1 METQNC
7 ITKIVLM
14 GSLFVSV
21 HALGAAGMCRGDIAA
36 TSVYFVPHIKDYCH
50 SSTPCAAFKKEV
62 RMQGSGTLSGNRV
75 LTYTG
80 KTISLGSCDTALG
93 AGGDCLIPYIS
104 VAADPRYYSIGDIIQ
119 MPSLK
124 GKVMTLPNGKK
135 FIHPGYLIVHDTG
148 GAIKGRNRFD
158 LFTGS
163 MNPDNSNNSF
173 GYTAAE
179 STQMFDVADCSA
191 NKRFTVIRR
200 NSMNY
205 QTPLI
210 AIEDATRNTS
220 GGRVMIASTEA
231 GSEGVQ

>member
-14 GSLFVSV
+14 GSLFVSA
-21 HALGAAGMCRGDIAA
+21 HAFGAAGMCRSDIAT
-36 TSVYFVPHIKDYCH
+36 TSVYFIPHIKDYCH
-50 SSTPCAAFKKEV
+50 SSTPCAAFKKQV
-62 RMQGSGTLSGNRV
+62 RMQGSGTLSGNRI

-80 KTISLGSCDTALG
+80 KTVSLGSCDTALG

-104 VAADPRYYSIGDIIQ
+104 VAADPRYYSIGDIIK
-119 MPSLK
+119 MPNLK
-124 GKVMTLPNGKK
+124 GKVMTLPNGKT
-135 FIHPGYLIVHDTG
+135 FVHPGYLIVHDTG

-163 MNPDNSNNSF
+163 MDPESRTNSF
-173 GYTAAE
+173 GYSASEA
-179 STQMFDVADCSA
+179 TQMIDGTDCSS
-191 NKRFTVIRR
+191 NKQFTVIRR
-200 NSMNY
+200 NSAPY
-205 QTPLI
+205 QNSLV

-220 GGRVMIASTEA
+220 GGRMMIASSEA